1 MSSSASLSRRVT
13 FIAHRGVFVCVVC
26 LAMAVLVLPSHAHK
40 RAQEI
45 DERSDRCR
53 ACKRIVMNIENS
65 MLPGIRKK
73 QQESASKQGLNV
85 GVLEEFIN
93 EKLSSMCEF
102 SSIFSNKAVYKEC
115 QSLMEQHEEGVGAAV
130 LAYAR
135 KKAAFNL
142 VTQVCHQV
150 SSACPASTNS
160 TESEVVKVKDKYMS
174 GEPAIQPRITFTS
187 TKVQTL
193 THLVLQILTHLV
205 EIISE
210 RPDATQKKGGLIKI
224 VAADWME

>member
-13 FIAHRGVFVCVVC
+13 FMAHRGVFVCVVC
-26 LAMAVLVLPSHAHK
+26 LAMAVVVVPSQAHK
-40 RAQEI
+40 RAKEI

-174 GEPAIQPRITFTS
+174 GEPAIQPRLTFTG
-187 TKVQTL
+187 TKV
-193 THLVLQILTHLV
+193 QILTHLLL
-205 EIISE
+205 
-210 RPDATQKKGGLIKI
+210 QMCKY
-224 VAADWME
+224 